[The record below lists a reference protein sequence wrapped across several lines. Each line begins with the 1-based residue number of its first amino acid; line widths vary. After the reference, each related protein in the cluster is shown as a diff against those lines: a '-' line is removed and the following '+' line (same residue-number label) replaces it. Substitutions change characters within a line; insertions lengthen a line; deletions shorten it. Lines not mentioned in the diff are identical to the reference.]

1 MMSISH
7 PPKQK
12 KWQNAERWEVGLY
25 ENKYPLC
32 GQRMLWVLIGTKW
45 VYMAAPVCETKMKMT
60 RKQWNALTYKERYHT
75 EEDIRI
81 YKEKR
86 KKIWDEAQQARL
98 EVEKWM
104 RENPGVNNTKRR
116 RKRKAKAS

>member
-1 MMSISH
+1 MSISH

-45 VYMAAPVCETKMKMT
+45 VYMAAPVCETKMKIT
-60 RKQWNALTYKERYHT
+60 RKQWNELTYKERYHT
-75 EEDIRI
+75 EEDIQI

-86 KKIWDEAQQARL
+86 KKIWNEAQQARL

-104 RENPGVNNTKRR
+104 KENPGVNNTKRR